1 MADETTYTIAEK
13 ERIAQLVA
21 DGKKDEEAINQI
33 KKERLLVERDSLK
46 TLEDRVIKYEEY
58 YKKLQQVEGIQN
70 NDLLMGRQMLE
81 INQTK
86 LKLMEMEFKQA
97 IDVTEARH
105 KEYEELKNI
114 VESQKEV
121 LSTQNELNEE
131 IGAYTDLQKK
141 VYKNTQKW
149 LVAMD
154 EGKTIALAISK
165 AKMGIDKA
173 ASKGISTL
181 VNVTKDL
188 IFSFD
193 SVTKEFEKA
202 TQLNKSYTKSI
213 EKTYTELNIYG
224 ATLEEVSKAQ
234 TDLITQVSDYTL
246 MQKGQRD
253 ALLEV
258 GTVLGDLGIATQ
270 DYAQGVQNSIK
281 YFSQSALGA
290 RSTALELKST
300 AEALGVIPGQ
310 MAAEYAKMGPALAK
324 FGEQGVRAFKDLANS
339 KDYRHG
345 DAKGPQYHQ

>member
-193 SVTKEFEKA
+193 SVRK
-202 TQLNKSYTKSI
+202 
-213 EKTYTELNIYG
+213 
-224 ATLEEVSKAQ
+224 
-234 TDLITQVSDYTL
+234 
-246 MQKGQRD
+246 
-253 ALLEV
+253 
-258 GTVLGDLGIATQ
+258 
-270 DYAQGVQNSIK
+270 
-281 YFSQSALGA
+281 
-290 RSTALELKST
+290 
-300 AEALGVIPGQ
+300 
-310 MAAEYAKMGPALAK
+310 
-324 FGEQGVRAFKDLANS
+324 
-339 KDYRHG
+339 RHS
-345 DAKGPQYHQ
+345 